1 MIYISVA
8 KELSFSAAAYD
19 YAVMLARYLGGVEV
33 PGWLGN
39 IGRFERNIKSIESGI
54 WKMHIK
60 ALTDRPWADTVMLH
74 ERKSDNYLIYAQH
87 WCYVEHYQIIGIVI
101 PDAHIMSDKLLPGLI
116 KSVESTF
123 QYLNESGLK
132 LLNHITV

>member
-1 MIYISVA
+1 MCGRLWI
-8 KELSFSAAAYD
+8 LSP
-19 YAVMLARYLGGVEV
+19 V
-33 PGWLGN
+33 PEW
-39 IGRFERNIKSIESGI
+39 
-54 WKMHIK
+54 
-60 ALTDRPWADTVMLH
+60 LH

-123 QYLNESGLK
+123 QCLNESGLK